1 MNDLEKLEQK
11 AYEEN
16 IKVDYVNFNSKNIHG
31 LYCDG
36 SIAIRSDLPTTA
48 AKADVLAEEL
58 GHYYTTSGII
68 TGIKTAVNQKQ
79 ERAAR
84 LWGFNDRIGLMGII
98 NAFKAHCENV
108 HDIAEYL
115 DVTEATLKEALECYR
130 QIYGTGIMVD
140 NYFLQ
145 FEPNLQ
151 IHTMLFPK

>member
-16 IKVDYVNFNSKNIHG
+16 IKVDYINFKNNNIHG

-48 AKADVLAEEL
+48 GKADVLAEEL
-58 GHYYTTSGII
+58 GHYYTTYGKII
-68 TGIKTAVNQKQ
+68 NTKNASNQKQ

-84 LWGFNDRIGLMGII
+84 LWGFNNRIGLTGIV

-115 DVTEATLKEALECYR
+115 NVTEATLKEALEYYR
-130 QIYGTGIMVD
+130 QIYGTGTMVD
-140 NYFLQ
+140 KYFLQ

-151 IHTMLFPK
+151 IHTLMNVK